1 MRRSS
6 SVALEH
12 LQCSLHAFA
21 EFVPFKRSVI
31 KSSTTSILQNL
42 PANYSRQTLYESF
55 EVISVYWKLS
65 PPMISMKESTRAC
78 NALALF
84 QVMAKNPE
92 TRKELIEAKIPC
104 YFYPFL
110 KPCEDHDE
118 PLEHVRI
125 TTLGVLGDLTKFDDP
140 YGSHALHFFLES
152 EVVPL
157 CLKCMDVC
165 DEMSRKVATLIVMNI
180 LTQERGLTYCC
191 ATPERFFAIVQV
203 LRRVVEKLS
212 PKPCLLHLEYVIQCY
227 VCLSKI
233 FRSIGPC
240 DAFVRQIPPQL
251 FDNTFRRTL
260 LHDHEASWMLQVLH
274 LNIYGCLYFPPIE
287 ERKKIAKKAASSSA
301 SSSKVSCIATLSMS
315 FFHDIF
321 MLYLSRGSIG
331 NNLSTFTGIRS
342 VYAPSVVNQI
352 DSRSSME
359 DQIVRTIKDSIKVMK
374 DTWSK
379 DLADIRSILHELV
392 GNLPTSK
399 PSTIEFQ
406 RFCDWKHFA
415 AKVLIRFRKGHLK
428 SQEGRLANLWQVP
441 TVTKYPSP
449 FEAIFPGFSEPDILS
464 PCLAH
469 VHPQRSDISNSLLP
483 QNFDEKSEYP
493 TKTNAHK
500 MYDKMLNNC
509 PKVFTLAPLDDQIE
523 MSDEDDIDLDISEIQ
538 QFHGS
543 PQRDMSERYVTSIS
557 LDSGSPKQQI
567 EFASFEDMYLLEFF
581 SEHETKSLLLLGSI
595 DTFCFIAGLKSIEEQ
610 PVEHE
615 GLTTDV
621 ITGVACV
628 IHLGNLESAKGT
640 GVDLSVLKVSNSWF
654 HSNTKTVALDSPSS
668 LNRFTIVMS

>member
-1 MRRSS
+1 MENLPESPFSESTLGSS
-6 SVALEH
+6 SSSPSQKNPNDLGALNPNQLVLLIH
-12 LQCSLHAFA
+12 DASLREEVMHH
-21 EFVPFKRSVI
+21 
-31 KSSTTSILQNL
+31 
-42 PANYSRQTLYESF
+42 LYE
-55 EVISVYWKLS
+55 EVTSEYRKFS
-65 PPMISMKESTRAC
+65 PSMLSMKEATRVC
-78 NALALF
+78 CALALF
-84 QVMAKNPE
+84 QVLANNPE
-92 TRKELIEAKIPC
+92 TRRGLIKAKIPC

-118 PLEHVRI
+118 PLEH
-125 TTLGVLGDLTKFDDP
+125 FDDP

-301 SSSKVSCIATLSMS
+301 SSSK
-315 FFHDIF
+315 
-321 MLYLSRGSIG
+321 
-331 NNLSTFTGIRS
+331 
-342 VYAPSVVNQI
+342 
-352 DSRSSME
+352 
-359 DQIVRTIKDSIKVMK
+359 
-374 DTWSK
+374 
-379 DLADIRSILHELV
+379 
-392 GNLPTSK
+392 
-399 PSTIEFQ
+399 
-406 RFCDWKHFA
+406 
-415 AKVLIRFRKGHLK
+415 
-428 SQEGRLANLWQVP
+428 
-441 TVTKYPSP
+441 
-449 FEAIFPGFSEPDILS
+449 
-464 PCLAH
+464 
-469 VHPQRSDISNSLLP
+469 
-483 QNFDEKSEYP
+483 
-493 TKTNAHK
+493 
-500 MYDKMLNNC
+500 
-509 PKVFTLAPLDDQIE
+509 DDQIE

-543 PQRDMSERYVTSIS
+543 PQRDMSES
-557 LDSGSPKQQI
+557 
-567 EFASFEDMYLLEFF
+567 
-581 SEHETKSLLLLGSI
+581 
-595 DTFCFIAGLKSIEEQ
+595 GLKSIEEQ

-628 IHLGNLESAKGT
+628 IHLGNLEFAKGT